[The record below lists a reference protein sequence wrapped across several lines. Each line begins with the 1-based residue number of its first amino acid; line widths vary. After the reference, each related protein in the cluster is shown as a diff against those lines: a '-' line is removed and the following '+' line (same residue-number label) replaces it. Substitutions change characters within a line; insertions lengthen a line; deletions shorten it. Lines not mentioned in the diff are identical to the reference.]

1 MAKLKYD
8 RLLNIPFEDGTQ
20 VTVPKDEV
28 WKITA
33 QIDRG
38 SNLKGIST
46 NLYGG
51 GTNSTV
57 GVLEVP
63 LLEMYSPASPSS
75 TSTSKR
81 RHGGGAPWLRNLSLT
96 DRCRLS
102 LKKIARLL
110 FLQAKCGKYVPGNA
124 QMTLICSYMMETFAQ
139 SIELLVRVRCLRASV
154 ARLSP
159 ASLLRSAS
167 NNIVE
172 GVTLYA

>member
-8 RLLNIPFEDGTQ
+8 RPINMRLTNSARVTIPDG
-20 VTVPKDEV
+20 EV
-28 WKITA
+28 WKVTTGA
-33 QIDRG
+33 LNNESATTTDNPR
-38 SNLKGIST
+38 T

-51 GTNSTV
+51 GTSSKRATKRHRCISQA
-57 GVLEVP
+57 P
-63 LLEMYSPASPSS
+63 PSRP
-75 TSTSKR
+75 STSKR
-81 RHGGGAPWLRNLSLT
+81 LHGGGTPWLRNLSLT

-110 FLQAKCGKYVPGNA
+110 FLQAKCGKYVPTNA
-124 QMTLICSYMMETFAQ
+124 AMTLICSYMMETFAQ